1 MLVRVKWTR
10 LALDDL
16 ERARAYLQ
24 NEAPHAV
31 APVFEHIQSAVDLLV
46 QHPLAGRLGR
56 VYGTREWVVQD
67 TSYLIGYRIAG
78 DVLQVLRVLHSR
90 QRWPKRLG

>member
-1 MLVRVKWTR
+1 
-10 LALDDL
+10 
-16 ERARAYLQ
+16 
-24 NEAPHAV
+24 
-31 APVFEHIQSAVDLLV
+31 
-46 QHPLAGRLGR
+46 
-56 VYGTREWVVQD
+56 VQD